1 MCFIDRCVIVLVFE
15 WPVCYNASVCVSL
28 ASVSQCQCM
37 IYKCVTVP
45 IFVWQVCHSVS
56 VCDVTDKK
64 PYRSKR
70 ATPQSTTSGTATYSV
85 AGVNNKLVNTPPRIT
100 SALEVG
106 VSEDEG
112 FQLQMKA
119 VDSEGDHLSFLL
131 NETAPVSMGN
141 VSLEL
146 NGLLTY
152 TPCVDC
158 YGEDAVYYTVWE
170 QRLDNEP
177 PLFVEGKLIIKIRN
191 LPDSPTIQMYHKGHD
206 VIPPSSVFMVSMEEN
221 TGSASMDM
229 VYVLAAYDPD
239 YMDNVKLTFD
249 PPQHGNLTQYNQLT
263 KVVLT
268 EQDCSQP
275 WQSRRP
281 LWDQLTNIVSSSVTS
296 PQVSL
301 PNPCGTD
308 LITRH
313 LAWVVTM
320 FKYRPFYSYFGED
333 VIKVRV
339 PLCLPWILENKIYWK
354 MAHMVFLDMCFH
366 I

>member
-1 MCFIDRCVIVLVFE
+1 M
-15 WPVCYNASVCVSL
+15 
-28 ASVSQCQCM
+28 
-37 IYKCVTVP
+37 
-45 IFVWQVCHSVS
+45 CHSVS

-106 VSEDEG
+106 VNEDEG
-112 FQLQMKA
+112 FQLQIKA
-119 VDSEGDHLSFLL
+119 VDPEGDHLSFLL

-339 PLCLPWILENKIYWK
+339 PLCLP
-354 MAHMVFLDMCFH
+354 
-366 I
+366 

>member
-1 MCFIDRCVIVLVFE
+1 MCHI
-15 WPVCYNASVCVSL
+15 
-28 ASVSQCQCM
+28 
-37 IYKCVTVP
+37 
-45 IFVWQVCHSVS
+45 VS

-100 SALEVG
+100 SAPEVG

-281 LWDQLTNIVSSSVTS
+281 LGSVDQHCVQFSHFTTGVTTEPMWNGLNHKTPGLGCHHVQIQAFLQLLWRGRHQGKSSFMSS
-296 PQVSL
+296 MNS
-301 PNPCGTD
+301 
-308 LITRH
+308 
-313 LAWVVTM
+313 
-320 FKYRPFYSYFGED
+320 
-333 VIKVRV
+333 
-339 PLCLPWILENKIYWK
+339 
-354 MAHMVFLDMCFH
+354 
-366 I
+366 